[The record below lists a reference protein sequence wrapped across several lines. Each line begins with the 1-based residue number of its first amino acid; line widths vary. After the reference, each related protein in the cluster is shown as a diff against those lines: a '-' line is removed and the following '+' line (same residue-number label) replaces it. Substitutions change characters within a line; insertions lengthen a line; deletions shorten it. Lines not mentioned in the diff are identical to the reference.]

1 MDGAASAF
9 LFTTASTLDAST
21 LFDAR
26 FGVNGQAGFPTQGI
40 AAFRFAALKIDGAPM
55 IGVAGGV
62 TDLAL
67 VGQNG
72 ISSGLTGGTWNL
84 DGLRSLFL
92 GTDNGTISLGSNV
105 RFAAGSGSGLK
116 FLEFYARGATSN
128 VILSSNINL
137 PAGDLVVGAENNV
150 FLNGSVV
157 AASFKGSGS
166 TFMVNNR
173 LTAANLSIQ
182 TTGDIIPGLPGS
194 VIKGTNISLK
204 AGGILTLNMLN
215 PLTTRLDL
223 SSATQLQ
230 AEGNAIVL
238 VSDIILPST
247 TAGAIKA
254 GIGNLTGATFS
265 LGGFDAV
272 ESAGKVTVLNL
283 DTKTLTVAGN
293 VTVNGSLN
301 VTNTDV
307 GGWLWSAGTISPRT
321 GTLATVLHILK
332 ADSVQA
338 NSGLN
343 FRGADGI
350 LITAPGAG
358 YRAYLDVGSAVFNTT
373 VGNGINGANFDGGDA
388 LQTSLSEGGDGG
400 TLSVGTTAKPVTR
413 TIDVSQPITA
423 STGANGSAVSYGGTG
438 GTVNLIAN
446 GKISVNST
454 VKVSD
459 SAAPRASKSGG
470 NINIY
475 SKRTTGTAIDV
486 SNSGQLL
493 SLLGSAAP
501 GTGGM
506 ITFTS
511 DGGNIL
517 VNGGTVA
524 AERGTVDIRNNGVN
538 GNVQITN
545 ASIRGDTVKIGALG
559 AGGQLLIGGG
569 TINADTT
576 MKLYAG
582 SSTGQV
588 RFTDNV
594 TLGGN
599 STKTIAGM
607 TVAIDSGK
615 IVTVGGP
622 APANVFTNNPNY
634 TGSGG
639 NGTSSGAFGGQGAI
653 TKPFIQKPAF

>member
-1 MDGAASAF
+1 
-9 LFTTASTLDAST
+9 
-21 LFDAR
+21 
-26 FGVNGQAGFPTQGI
+26 
-40 AAFRFAALKIDGAPM
+40 M